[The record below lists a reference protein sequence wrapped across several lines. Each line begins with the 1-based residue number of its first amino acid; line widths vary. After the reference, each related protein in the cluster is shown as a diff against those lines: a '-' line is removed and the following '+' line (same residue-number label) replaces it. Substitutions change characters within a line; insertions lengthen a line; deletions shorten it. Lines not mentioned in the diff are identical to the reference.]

1 MALPHDDW
9 LRLKEV
15 FAGARALPRERR
27 PAYLAEACGDNEALR
42 QEVESLLSSNEHAK
56 SFLETPAAAQ
66 VQDAFAAIN
75 LEGQRIG
82 SYQIEARIGAGGMGE
97 VYRARDTKL
106 NRHVAIKVRLP
117 AVANDPDRLAR
128 FSREAQLLAALN
140 HPNIAQIHGLED
152 AGGLHALV
160 MELVEG
166 PTLADR
172 IARGAIPIDE
182 ALPMATQIAEAL
194 EAAHEQGIIHR
205 DLKPANIK
213 VREDGTVKVLD
224 FGLAKALDPTSGA
237 AEDAMTSPGPGVPA
251 TEAGVILGT
260 AAYMSP
266 EQARGRPVDKRT
278 DIWAF
283 GCVLYESLAGRPV
296 FAGKTMSDLLA
307 AVLTTDPDWTTL
319 PEETPAPIR
328 KLLRRCLE
336 KDRKRRLDSAADAR
350 LEIDDVLAAPPGE
363 ASVVTRPRSTWQKWS
378 IAAAVLI
385 VVMISAAAAVT
396 ILRQPAAYPMHFAI
410 PVIGEVSQLA
420 LSSDGRLLV
429 FVTPDETTGKNILS
443 VQAIGQQ
450 QATPLAGTEGASYP
464 FWSPDA
470 AYVGFF
476 ANGNL
481 MKVRSSGG
489 PAQTIVPVTLTARGA
504 SWGSKNVIVYSQRAG
519 GPLWRVNA
527 DGSSPSILTERLLT
541 TDERSHRW
549 PMFLPDGDRFLF
561 WAGNFSKD
569 GATNGIY
576 LSSLSKHQKDFL
588 VAARS
593 NPGFAQPGY
602 VFYVDEQGRLRMQP
616 FDPDTGHVTGDG
628 RVIASAVGFQPSLYY
643 GAFAVSA
650 GGTVVTNPS
659 SAVSQSVLTW
669 YDRGGKELGV
679 VGGPATIYNPAL
691 SPDGQQLAADIADP
705 KASNVDVWTFDLRA
719 GTSGRFTFGALEEAT
734 PVWAPDGGRIAYGS
748 SDTGME
754 VKITSRLEEERIVA
768 ERPGTR
774 TLNMGGG
781 LVSPNSWSRDGK
793 YVVTRIDGM
802 GREPSHLA
810 LFKIGGQTFLPMLPS
825 KGNQANGQIS
835 PDGKWLAYATDE
847 SGGWN
852 VYATTFPGAAGKWQV
867 SFGGGNEPRWRDD
880 GKEMFYLDANGM
892 LTAVSISAGST
903 FSSGTPQP
911 LFRVRP
917 RPPISNTD
925 VFSYDVTKDGS
936 RFIVNRYVKP
946 SSIPPLDILLNA
958 TAAAAES
965 KD

>member
-42 QEVESLLSSNEHAK
+42 QEVESLLASNERAK

-106 NRHVAIKVRLP
+106 NRHVAIKVLLP

-140 HPNIAQIHGLED
+140 HPHIAQIHGLED

-182 ALPMATQIAEAL
+182 ALPIATQIAEAL

-296 FAGKTMSDLLA
+296 FAGNTMSDLLA
-307 AVLTTDPDWTTL
+307 AVLTTDPDWMTL
-319 PEETPAPIR
+319 PDETPAPIR

-350 LEIDDVLAAPPGE
+350 LEIDDVLTAPPGE
-363 ASVVTRPRSTWQKWS
+363 ASVVTRPRPTWQKWS

-385 VVMISAAAAVT
+385 VLIIGANAAVT
-396 ILRQPAAYPMHFAI
+396 IRRQPAAYPMHFAI

-420 LSSDGRLLV
+420 LSSDGRLLA
-429 FVTPDETTGKNILS
+429 FVTPDETSGKNVLY
-443 VQAIGQQ
+443 VQAIGQE
-450 QATPLAGTEGASYP
+450 QATPLPGTEGASYP

-489 PAQTIVPVTLTARGA
+489 PAQTIADVTLSARGA
-504 SWGSKNVIVYSQRAG
+504 SWGSNNVIVYSRIAG
-519 GPLWRVNA
+519 GPLWRVNV
-527 DGSSPSILTERLLT
+527 DGSGASVLTDRLLT
-541 TDERSHRW
+541 PDERSHRW

-561 WAGNFSKD
+561 WAGHFSKE
-569 GATNGIY
+569 GARSGIY
-576 LSSLSKHQKDFL
+576 LSSLSKRQKAFL
-588 VAARS
+588 VEARS
-593 NPGFAQPGY
+593 NVGFAESGY
-602 VFYVDEQGRLRMQP
+602 LFYVAEKGGLAMQA
-616 FDPDTGHVTGDG
+616 FDPDTGHVSGDI
-628 RVIASAVGFQPSLYY
+628 RLIAGAVGFQPSLYW
-643 GAFAVSA
+643 GTFAVSA
-650 GGTVVTNPS
+650 SGTVVVNPT
-659 SAVSQSVLTW
+659 SAVSRSVLTW
-669 YDRGGKELGV
+669 YDRGGKELGI
-679 VGGPATIYNPAL
+679 VGRPGIMYNPSL
-691 SPDGQQLAADIADP
+691 SPNGQQVAADISDP
-705 KASNVDVWTFDLRA
+705 IASNVDVWTFDLPT
-719 GTSGRFTFGALEEAT
+719 GTSGRFTFGALEETT
-734 PVWAPDGGRIAYGS
+734 PVWAPDGSRIAYGT
-748 SDTGME
+748 SDLGTE
-754 VKITSRLEEERIVA
+754 VKLTTGLEKERIIA
-768 ERPGTR
+768 ARPAGE
-774 TLNMGGG
+774 LMMGGN
-781 LVSPNSWSRDGK
+781 LVLPNSWSRNGE
-793 YVVTRIDGM
+793 YVVTTNSGS
-802 GREPSHLA
+802 GQEPSYLA
-810 LFKIGGQTFLPMLPS
+810 LSKIGDQRRIRMLAG
-825 KGNQANGQIS
+825 KGNQTNGQIS
-835 PDGKWLAYATDE
+835 PDGKWLAYASDE

-852 VYATTFPGAAGKWQV
+852 IYATTFPSAAGKWQV
-867 SFGGGNEPRWRDD
+867 SVEGGTEPRWRDD
-880 GKEMFYLDANGM
+880 GKEMYYLDAKGM
-892 LTAVSISAGST
+892 LTAVSISAGTT
-903 FSSGTPQP
+903 FSSGTPQA

-917 RPPISNTD
+917 RPPVSNTD
-925 VFSYDVTKDGS
+925 LFSYDVSKDGS

-946 SSIPPLDILLNA
+946 TSVPPLDILLNA
-958 TAAAAES
+958 TAAGAES
-965 KD
+965 RE

>member
-1 MALPHDDW
+1 MALTAGT
-9 LRLKEV
+9 RLGPYE
-15 FAGARALPRERR
+15 L
-27 PAYLAEACGDNEALR
+27 
-42 QEVESLLSSNEHAK
+42 
-56 SFLETPAAAQ
+56 TAQ
-66 VQDAFAAIN
+66 
-75 LEGQRIG
+75 IG
-82 SYQIEARIGAGGMGE
+82 VGGMGE
-97 VYRARDTKL
+97 VYRATDTNLK
-106 NRHVAIKVRLP
+106 RAVAIKVLP
-117 AVANDPDRLAR
+117 APVAADAERLAR
-128 FSREAQLLAALN
+128 FQREAEILAALN
-140 HPNIAQIHGLED
+140 HPNIAVIDGLERSG
-152 AGGLHALV
+152 ATAALV

-166 PTLADR
+166 RTLADH
-172 IARGAIPIDE
+172 IAQGPIPIDE

-213 VREDGTVKVLD
+213 VRADGTVKVLD
-224 FGLAKALDPTSGA
+224 FGLAKALDSTSGA
-237 AEDAMTSPGPGVPA
+237 AEDAMTSPGPGVRA

-266 EQARGRPVDKRT
+266 EQARGRPVDRRT

-283 GCVLYESLAGRPV
+283 GCVLYEMLTGRSG
-296 FAGKTMSDLLA
+296 FAGKTTSDLLA
-307 AVLTTDPDWTTL
+307 AVLTADPDWTTL

-363 ASVVTRPRSTWQKWS
+363 ASVVTPPRPTWQKWS

-385 VVMISAAAAVT
+385 VVIISAAAAVT
-396 ILRQPAAYPMHFAI
+396 MRRQPAAYPMHFAI

-420 LSSDGRLLV
+420 LSSDGRLLA

-450 QATPLAGTEGASYP
+450 QTTPLAGTEGASYP

-569 GATNGIY
+569 GTKNGIY

-593 NPGFAQPGY
+593 NPGFAQTGY
-602 VFYVDEQGRLRMQP
+602 LFYMDEQGRLRMQP

-628 RVIASAVGFQPSLYY
+628 RVIASAVGFQPSLFY
-643 GAFAVSA
+643 GAFTVSA

-679 VGGPATIYNPAL
+679 VGGPAMIYNPSL

-719 GTSGRFTFGALEEAT
+719 GTSRRFTFGALEETT

-754 VKITSRLEEERIVA
+754 VKSTSGFEEERILA
-768 ERPGTR
+768 QRPATR
-774 TLNMGGG
+774 LSLGGG

-810 LFKIGGQTFLPMLPS
+810 LFKIGGQTLLPMLAS
-825 KGNQANGQIS
+825 KGNQGNGQIS

-852 VYATTFPGAAGKWQV
+852 IYATTFPGAAGKWQV
-867 SFGGGNEPRWRDD
+867 SVGGGTEPRWRDD
-880 GKEMFYLDANGM
+880 GKEMFYLDAKGM

-925 VFSYDVTKDGS
+925 LFSYDVSKDGS

-946 SSIPPLDILLNA
+946 SSVPPLDILLNA

-965 KD
+965 RD